1 MLLLLALMLSQL
13 DLAPQL
19 SDGGS
24 TIHPACQAWT
34 AVFLRFSAV
43 SRQKLA
49 SFCSETRESTRGAG
63 FSGSPR
69 P

>member
-19 SDGGS
+19 SDTGPKFD
-24 TIHPACQAWT
+24 PACQAWT

-49 SFCSETRESTRGAG
+49 SFCSETRK
-63 FSGSPR
+63 
-69 P
+69 